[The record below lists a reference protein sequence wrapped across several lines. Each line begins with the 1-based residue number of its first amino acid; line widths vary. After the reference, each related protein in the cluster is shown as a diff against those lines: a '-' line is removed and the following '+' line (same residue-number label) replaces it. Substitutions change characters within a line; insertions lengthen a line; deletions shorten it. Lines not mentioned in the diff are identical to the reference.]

1 MRLGLANDALG
12 AVVKTNLI
20 LSLDQKVD
28 KSIHLE
34 LVLFQRLLDN
44 HARRISGL
52 VVGMRGD
59 DGVLF
64 LKL

>member
-20 LSLDQKVD
+20 LSFDQKLVH
-28 KSIHLE
+28 KFYLE
-34 LVLFQRLLDN
+34 LVFLQRLLDN